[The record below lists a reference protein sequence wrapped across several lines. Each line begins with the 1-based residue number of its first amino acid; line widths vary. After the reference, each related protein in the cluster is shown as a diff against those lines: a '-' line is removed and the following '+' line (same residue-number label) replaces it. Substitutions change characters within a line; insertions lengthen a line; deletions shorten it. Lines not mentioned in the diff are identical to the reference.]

1 MGYAKPGK
9 EVIQAQADALNDF
22 ADKTYADY
30 RNDAQQR
37 DSLIL
42 NLMGLLSCLF
52 VLRAEQTFDTSY
64 MRFTIAMM
72 EANARTFAK
81 HRGVVIE

>member
-1 MGYAKPGK
+1 MGYTKPSK

-22 ADKTYADY
+22 ADKTYVEY

-52 VLRAEQTFDTSY
+52 VLRAERTFDTGF
-64 MRFTIAMM
+64 MHFVLAMV
-72 EANARTFAK
+72 EANARTLAK
-81 HRGVVIE
+81 KRDVVIE